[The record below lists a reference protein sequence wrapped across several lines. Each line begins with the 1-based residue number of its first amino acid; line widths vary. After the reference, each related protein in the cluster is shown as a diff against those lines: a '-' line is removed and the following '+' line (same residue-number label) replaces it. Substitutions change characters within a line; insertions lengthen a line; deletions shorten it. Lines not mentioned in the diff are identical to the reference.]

1 MTTTVAEIQ
10 DKVVHARPK
19 RVAAT
24 AALGTLSVIGWVA
37 GVISVSVLK
46 AVTAVGW
53 GIGLITRVGLNCWTA
68 LAYGFCKG
76 AGIKS
81 VKKADLQA
89 PTGPPHAI
97 PPNSSPGTFPGT
109 FIQ

>member
-10 DKVVHARPK
+10 EKVVQANPK

-24 AALGTLSVIGWVA
+24 TALGALSVIGWII
-37 GVISVSVLK
+37 GVISVSALK
-46 AVTAVGW
+46 AVTTVGW
-53 GIGLITRVGLNCWTA
+53 CVGIVARIAINCWTA

-81 VKKADLQA
+81 IRKADLQA
-89 PTGPPHAI
+89 PAGPPHMI